1 MKIQTKIRLLAMSKA
16 DKEKRLDA
24 LNQKL
29 AITHPNELTED
40 GQQEMEERD
49 WLKKKL
55 GYAKR

>member
-1 MKIQTKIRLLAMSKA
+1 VKTKTKIHLLAMSKA

>member
-1 MKIQTKIRLLAMSKA
+1 VKTKTKIRLLAMSKA

-29 AITHPNELTED
+29 GITHATDLAEY
-40 GQQEMEERD
+40 GQEEMEERD

-55 GYAKR
+55 GYAKH

>member
-1 MKIQTKIRLLAMSKA
+1 MSKA

>member
-1 MKIQTKIRLLAMSKA
+1 VKTKTKIRLLAMSKA
-16 DKEKRLDA
+16 TKEKRLDE

-29 AITHPNELTED
+29 GITHPDILTED
-40 GQQEMEERD
+40 DQKEMEERE